1 MDEREDF
8 IMSRIRE
15 KDLTET
21 LKEFDNK
28 SNFEIE
34 FENDLN
40 GYIILKNTTIKYDE
54 KNGFI
59 NIIGKDINLKINT
72 TLVYKYEKNKNGIK
86 IELESLVIN
95 IRKV

>member
-1 MDEREDF
+1 
-8 IMSRIRE
+8 MSRIRE

-40 GYIILKNTTIKYDE
+40 GYIILKNTTIQYDE

-86 IELESLVIN
+86 IELESLIIN

>member
-1 MDEREDF
+1 
-8 IMSRIRE
+8 MSRIRE

-54 KNGFI
+54 KNEFI
-59 NIIGKDINLKINT
+59 NINGKDINLKINT

-86 IELESLVIN
+86 IELESLIIN